1 MDRPSKISMLHQ
13 VELNSLDV
21 SNLLWDMQKTCVTN
35 EDIEVLW
42 EIKNV
47 WLVRNKD
54 LEERYERK
62 RKLMKN
68 LKRSE
73 EQIQD
78 DLLFMAEG
86 WNNVH
91 KICKYGP
98 RCQEKKN
105 NVLGDT
111 QYGIHMNRHYD
122 ILTRFMAFKNFQQAN
137 YIVVLRAMLG
147 RIKKVKPFL
156 TGEYGCIA
164 PTPNYD
170 SHIAEDE
177 PDLTSIDICDAIA
190 YNFVYMYEYD
200 EETILPMA
208 YPSHVLP
215 IAVIQLYRTRNRL
228 VRPLKY
234 TRERDLVNSKNVQRL
249 TNETKP
255 LKHLP
260 KAAPYKKYVVEG
272 RRSGTKLIS
281 DVPIEP
287 PSKNPPS
294 ETTKRLEK
302 FRRAST
308 MSGGTGMAHLFY
320 KLPFNKMPLSW
331 QRKFSFKKRPK
342 YRLYSKG
349 TYRKRSRSRSSSKES
364 DKSRELQ
371 SRSPTPPK
379 SLSREKNL
387 FEIFDKSN
395 EHVSSQLKE
404 QNITSVN
411 SDKGSNKTGSRPI
424 SGNNTPTQ
432 DELYC
437 NDVNVFPK
445 IEVCTDSASD
455 TTDKLETPKICLE
468 HKNSNRGPEDN
479 NWMRSNE
486 FTSCFTPESTTSM
499 NESQQKDTMKGIS
512 SSTKCKKSSTLQ
524 NASKETSYQLIRITT
539 DEPDTQSIYHELRG
553 IKLPICDKKAV
564 KDPRLLRAM
573 GCIIESPVMAGF
585 GPFLRRIKEEPPD
598 DHSYEKDSVKK
609 MKNILPI
616 QSIKKEPELEQ
627 NEDDVEKV
635 LKELDNAIKAIQNEK
650 DPESTKPTED
660 KKNNNL
666 ENCKNSTTGDTEVKK
681 QNTPENDKELEK
693 DEFHPRNMGF
703 SSYLPEYSDSSDF
716 ERTARVLTEVF
727 SDKASSPTKKLPMS
741 MSDYFGTSNPNVSLS
756 STKTNIEHK
765 LSDINSDCETT
776 RAVEIT
782 KRNQEN
788 DSDNTCKSKVSTEVK
803 SETDCLESRTERK
816 HAKNEAS
823 SASRMVH
830 LNESENDNSSS
841 DCKLETNTDRELSKE
856 RSRSRSLHSS
866 HKTRSRS
873 RSVSNSKT
881 HKRKLKR
888 KRSRSNSL
896 SKIERGR
903 VKTKSS
909 HSKKKKQKKHKS
921 RRSPSCEKKRSRS
934 KSLSIVSGEW
944 KEPISLSSR
953 SRSRSSSSKRSLTGK
968 KHDLSNSN
976 AKDGDENKTDWKSRA
991 EVIRARENSPGR
1003 LLYLEQRRK
1012 LDISKRL
1019 IAKAKRQ
1026 KEEGI
1031 AKRCDNGIDV
1041 MDIHYQ
1047 KVLKKSRHLSKT
1059 FDSLDDHRSSFVEDS
1074 REAEFS
1080 ERRGTTTS
1088 DESVVNSTLSKAM
1101 TSLLKKIVFRDNCN
1115 QDNSAEGRMADMV
1128 IELVKDQM
1136 SKELQSSIVSTAGS
1150 STSTMQNQSVHPFV
1164 PYLKQTRGME
1174 ELYGANP
1181 WNASTNIDR
1190 RSTLSGFPDKYME
1203 HTYQSK
1209 EADDNRSLTSYFHSK
1224 RRPYTSRNRFNFSHQ
1239 EHLGDSNR
1247 SSFRGKL
1254 YHKVME
1260 KTRGST
1266 YRGRLNSSRGFHH
1279 QKAWRGSYKSRG
1291 RGNSSYSSSSNFRGC
1306 KDKDSNEKR

>member
-1 MDRPSKISMLHQ
+1 MDRSSNTSMLHK

-35 EDIEVLW
+35 EDIELLW

-54 LEERYERK
+54 LEERYEKK
-62 RKLMKN
+62 RKLMKT
-68 LKRSE
+68 LERSD
-73 EQIQD
+73 EQVQD

-147 RIKKVKPFL
+147 RVKKVKPYL

-170 SHIAEDE
+170 SHVSEDE

-228 VRPLKY
+228 IRPLTYK
-234 TRERDLVNSKNVQRL
+234 RERDLVNSKNVQRL
-249 TNETKP
+249 ANETKP

-260 KAAPYKKYVVEG
+260 KAAPYKKYIVEG

-287 PSKNPPS
+287 PSQNPPS

-331 QRKFSFKKRPK
+331 QRKFYFRKKPRHK
-342 YRLYSKG
+342 LYSKG
-349 TYRKRSRSRSSSKES
+349 TYRRRSRSRSSSKES
-364 DKSRELQ
+364 DNSRRLHSKS
-371 SRSPTPPK
+371 TPPR
-379 SLSREKNL
+379 SISREKNV
-387 FEIFDKSN
+387 FEIFDKPLPDKK
-395 EHVSSQLKE
+395 SQSKE
-404 QNITSVN
+404 KEMTSVN
-411 SDKGSNKTGSRPI
+411 SVRNEGNNTGNRPI
-424 SGNNTPTQ
+424 SGSNTPTQ
-432 DELYC
+432 DELHC
-437 NDVNVFPK
+437 NNENVFPK
-445 IEVCTDSASD
+445 IEICMDSAPNVI
-455 TTDKLETPKICLE
+455 DKPETSQICLE
-468 HKNSNRGPEDN
+468 HKNSNRGAEDN

-486 FTSCFTPESTTSM
+486 FSSCFTPESTTSM
-499 NESQQKDTMKGIS
+499 NDSQQKDTQIGNS
-512 SSTKCKKSSTLQ
+512 ASTKSKTSAMQ
-524 NASKETSYQLIRITT
+524 NASKEPRYQLVRITI

-553 IKLPICDKKAV
+553 IKLPNCDKKAV

-598 DHSYEKDSVKK
+598 DQSYEKGSVKK
-609 MKNILPI
+609 MKDILPI
-616 QSIKKEPELEQ
+616 QAIKQEPEPEQ

-650 DPESTKPTED
+650 DQENTKTTEST
-660 KKNNNL
+660 NNEIL
-666 ENCKNSTTGDTEVKK
+666 ENGKNATMDDTKSEK
-681 QNTPENDKELEK
+681 QNTCENDKEQEK

-703 SSYLPEYSDSSDF
+703 SSYLPEYSDTSDF

-727 SDKASSPTKKLPMS
+727 AEKPLSPTKKLPMS

-756 STKTNIEHK
+756 SAKTNIEHK

-776 RAVEIT
+776 RTVEIM

-788 DSDNTCKSKVSTEVK
+788 EYDNTSKSNVSPEDKSKTESLK
-803 SETDCLESRTERK
+803 SRTERK
-816 HAKNEAS
+816 HNKNKVS
-823 SASRMVH
+823 SDSRMCH
-830 LNESENDNSSS
+830 LNISENDNSST
-841 DCKLETNTDRELSKE
+841 DCKIETNTDRELSRE

-866 HKTRSRS
+866 QKHRSRS
-873 RSVSNSKT
+873 RSESQTKT
-881 HKRKLKR
+881 QKRKFKR
-888 KRSRSNSL
+888 KRSRSGSL

-921 RRSPSCEKKRSRS
+921 RRSSSCEKNRSRS
-934 KSLSIVSGEW
+934 RSLSIISGEW
-944 KEPISLSSR
+944 KEPISFSSR
-953 SRSRSSSSKRSLTGK
+953 SRSRSRSGSSKRSLTGK
-968 KHDLSNSN
+968 KHDVFNSS
-976 AKDGDENKTDWKSRA
+976 AKDGDEHKTNWKSRA

-1012 LDISKRL
+1012 LDISRRL

-1026 KEEGI
+1026 KGEGI
-1031 AKRCDNGIDV
+1031 TRKCDDETG
-1041 MDIHYQ
+1041 MEDIHYQ
-1047 KVLKKSRHLSKT
+1047 KVLKKSRHTPKQ
-1059 FDSLDDHRSSFVEDS
+1059 FDSSDEQRSSFVDDS
-1074 REAEFS
+1074 REAEVS
-1080 ERRGTTTS
+1080 ERRGITTS
-1088 DESVVNSTLSKAM
+1088 DETVVNSTLSKAM

-1136 SKELQSSIVSTAGS
+1136 SKELQSGP
-1150 STSTMQNQSVHPFV
+1150 STSTAQTQSMHPFV
-1164 PYLKQTRGME
+1164 PYLKQTRNME
-1174 ELYGANP
+1174 ELYGSNP
-1181 WNASTNIDR
+1181 WNAATNSSR
-1190 RSTLSGFPDKYME
+1190 RSSRSEFPETYME
-1203 HTYQSK
+1203 HTYQRE
-1209 EADDNRSLTSYFHSK
+1209 EAGDNRNLTSYFHSK
-1224 RRPYTSRNRFNFSHQ
+1224 RRPFASKNRFNFSHQ
-1239 EHLGDSNR
+1239 GHFGDSIR

-1254 YHKVME
+1254 YHKVMQ
-1260 KTRGST
+1260 KTPGST
-1266 YRGRLNSSRGFHH
+1266 YRGRFNSSRGFFH
-1279 QKAWRGSYKSRG
+1279 QRVWRGSYKSRG
-1291 RGNSSYSSSSNFRGC
+1291 RGNSSYSSSSHSRGS
-1306 KDKDSNEKR
+1306 KDKDSYDKR